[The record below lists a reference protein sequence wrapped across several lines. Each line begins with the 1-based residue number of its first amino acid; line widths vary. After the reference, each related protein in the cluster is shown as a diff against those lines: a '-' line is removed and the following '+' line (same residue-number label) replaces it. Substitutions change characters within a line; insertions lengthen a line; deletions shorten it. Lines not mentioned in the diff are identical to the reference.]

1 MPHPY
6 CRNNPAF
13 FCREYSVI
21 VPDGAPTRLLLGF
34 LEGTSLWGRFD
45 NKRMTF
51 DGNDLLIVGGVTLL
65 VLCAFA
71 WQLILR
77 RRHQRDFWFDST
89 SRMFA
94 ELCRA
99 HKLGRSNRRL
109 LKQLA
114 IARGLGNATV
124 LFVEPD
130 HFEATDLPPELKA
143 SASDLRQ
150 LRHKLFD

>member
-1 MPHPY
+1 MIG
-6 CRNNPAF
+6 PALNSLYLVF
-13 FCREYSVI
+13 GYQES
-21 VPDGAPTRLLLGF
+21 G
-34 LEGTSLWGRFD
+34 SLWGRFD

-51 DGNDLLIVGGVTLL
+51 DGNDLLIIGGATLL

-71 WQLILR
+71 WQLLLR

-89 SRMFA
+89 SRLFA

-99 HKLGRSNRRL
+99 HKLARSNRRL

-114 IARGLGNATV
+114 IARGLGNANV

-130 HFEATDLPPELKA
+130 HFDATDLPPELKE

>member
-1 MPHPY
+1 MIWPSTLSFQLQLAY
-6 CRNNPAF
+6 Q
-13 FCREYSVI
+13 ESGGV
-21 VPDGAPTRLLLGF
+21 
-34 LEGTSLWGRFD
+34 WGRFD
-45 NKRMTF
+45 NKRMSF
-51 DGNDLLIVGGVTLL
+51 DANSLIILAGVTLL
-65 VLCAFA
+65 VICAFV
-71 WQLILR
+71 WQLFLR

-89 SRMFA
+89 SRLFA
-94 ELCRA
+94 DLCRA
-99 HKLGRSNRRL
+99 HKLNRSNRRL

-130 HFEATDLPPELKA
+130 HFDAADLPPELKA

>member
-1 MPHPY
+1 MI
-6 CRNNPAF
+6 
-13 FCREYSVI
+13 SQGV
-21 VPDGAPTRLLLGF
+21 GTLRLLASHQLMA
-34 LEGTSLWGRFD
+34 SVWGRFD
-45 NKRMTF
+45 NKRATF
-51 DGNDLLIVGGVTLL
+51 DSSELIILAAVTLL

-71 WQLILR
+71 WQLLLR

-99 HKLGRSNRRL
+99 HRLGRSNRRL

>member
-1 MPHPY
+1 M
-6 CRNNPAF
+6 
-13 FCREYSVI
+13 
-21 VPDGAPTRLLLGF
+21 RLLLGVQ
-34 LEGTSLWGRFD
+34 EGTGLWGRFD

-51 DGNDLLIVGGVTLL
+51 DGNDLLILAGVTLL
-65 VLCAFA
+65 VLGAFA

-77 RRHQRDFWFDST
+77 RRYQRDFWFDST
-89 SRMFA
+89 PRLFG

-99 HKLGRSNRRL
+99 HKLGRSSRQL

-114 IARGLGNATV
+114 AARGLQYATV

-130 HFEATDLPPELKA
+130 HFDATDLPSELKA